1 MTMIATE
8 RLLLTADKSRLVRD
22 GDPEGKTLYCTPG
35 TEIPDS
41 AVKLFG
47 LVDGTIAAKAKGG
60 KATGGKEAP
69 ANPTKEKQPG
79 GDKEKAPGDDKGAG
93 SGAKGADGAGGDDL
107 TRIKFVG
114 AKVAAGFVAAGLTS
128 FAQIAA
134 IDVAQPPVVE
144 GTNATTKWDQI
155 VESAKALAGTAAG
168 DGGAGD
174 AGDTDQGG
182 A

>member
-41 AVKLFG
+41 AARLFG
-47 LVDGTIAAKAKGG
+47 LVDGTIG
-60 KATGGKEAP
+60 KTKGGKEAP
-69 ANPTKEKQPG
+69 TNPTKEKQPG

-93 SGAKGADGAGGDDL
+93 SGTKGVDDAGGDDL

-168 DGGAGD
+168 DGSAGD